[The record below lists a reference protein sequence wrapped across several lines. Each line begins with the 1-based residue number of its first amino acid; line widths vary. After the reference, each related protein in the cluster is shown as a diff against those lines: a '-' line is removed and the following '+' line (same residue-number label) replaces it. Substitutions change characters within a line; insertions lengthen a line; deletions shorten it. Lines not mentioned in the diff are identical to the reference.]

1 VSGKTHSGATGE
13 CVWGRIREEGRHV
26 VGVEVDGVK
35 RQARVGLVL
44 IV

>member
-1 VSGKTHSGATGE
+1 VSGKTHFGATGE
-13 CVWGRIREEGRHV
+13 RVRGRVREEGRHV

>member
-1 VSGKTHSGATGE
+1 VGETHFGATREG
-13 CVWGRIREEGRHV
+13 VWGRVREEGRHV

-35 RQARVGLVL
+35 RQPRMGLVL